1 MNDVASSLV
10 VQTVSLSRSFVVGD
24 SLVHAVRQVNIRV
37 SKGEFVAIVGPSG
50 CGKSTLLNMIGL
62 VERPSSGSLSLLG
75 EELHAAPEGVLTA
88 IRRSKLGYIFQAFN
102 LLSTLTVVENVML
115 PCLLLGHSEDS
126 ARGRASQ
133 LLQELGLSQRSQA
146 LPSTLSGGEMQ
157 RVAIARAVA
166 HRPELLLADE
176 PTGNLD
182 SKAGETVLE
191 LLQAVHAQ
199 GTPIIMVTHSEA
211 AMKCATRVIGMRDG
225 AIVHGQIDV
234 S

>member
-1 MNDVASSLV
+1 MNDASRSLV
-10 VQTVSLSRSFVVGD
+10 VKTVSLSRSFTAGD
-24 SLVHAVRQVNIRV
+24 SLVHAVRDVNIRV

-62 VERPSSGSLSLLG
+62 VERPSSGTLSLLG
-75 EELHAAPEGVLTA
+75 EELHAAPESVLTKV
-88 IRRSKLGYIFQAFN
+88 RRSKLGYVFQAFN
-102 LLSTLTVVENVML
+102 LLSTLTVEENVML
-115 PCLLLGHSEDS
+115 PCMLLGESEDS
-126 ARGRASQ
+126 ARGRARE
-133 LLQELGLSQRSQA
+133 LLQELGLSQRNKA
-146 LPSTLSGGEMQ
+146 MPSTLSGGEMQ

-182 SKAGETVLE
+182 SKAGESVLD

-199 GTPIIMVTHSEA
+199 GTPVIMVTHSEA
-211 AMKCATRVIGMRDG
+211 AMKRATRVIGMRDG
-225 AIVHGQIDV
+225 AVVHGQIDV